1 MTEKDTVNIK
11 QELKKALP
19 FITIIILV
27 CLANKFLIFNTTIP
41 TSSMVSTLN
50 IGDCLFGNRLTYI
63 FSNPKRGDI
72 ITFKAPDDEDTIYV
86 KRVIGIEGDTIKI
99 NNGYVWRN
107 NELLNEE
114 YIHEPMNHD
123 GFLEVFEVPKGCVFV
138 MGDNRNNSFDAR
150 YWNNHY
156 VSKDK
161 IISKL
166 GMKYYDGEKKQFYIK
181 WVR

>member
-50 IGDCLFGNRLTYI
+50 IGDCLFGNRLAYI

-123 GFLEVFEVPKGCVFV
+123 GFSEVFEVPKGCVF
-138 MGDNRNNSFDAR
+138 AR

-166 GMKYYDGEKKQFYIK
+166 GMKYYDGEKKQFCIK

>member
-50 IGDCLFGNRLTYI
+50 IGDCLFGNRLAYI

-72 ITFKAPDDEDTIYV
+72 ITFKAPDDKDTIYV
-86 KRVIGIEGDTIKI
+86 KRIIGIEGDTIKI

-114 YIHEPMNHD
+114 YIH
-123 GFLEVFEVPKGCVFV
+123 GFRKSLKYQRDVYLLWEITE
-138 MGDNRNNSFDAR
+138 
-150 YWNNHY
+150 
-156 VSKDK
+156 
-161 IISKL
+161 IIHL
-166 GMKYYDGEKKQFYIK
+166 MQDTGITIM
-181 WVR
+181 

>member
-50 IGDCLFGNRLTYI
+50 IGDCLFGNRLAYI

-72 ITFKAPDDEDTIYV
+72 ITFKAPDDKDTIYV
-86 KRVIGIEGDTIKI
+86 KRIIGIEGDTIKI
-99 NNGYVWRN
+99 NNGYVC
-107 NELLNEE
+107 L
-114 YIHEPMNHD
+114 
-123 GFLEVFEVPKGCVFV
+123 
-138 MGDNRNNSFDAR
+138 
-150 YWNNHY
+150 
-156 VSKDK
+156 
-161 IISKL
+161 
-166 GMKYYDGEKKQFYIK
+166 
-181 WVR
+181 

>member
-27 CLANKFLIFNTTIP
+27 CLVNKFLIFNTTIP
-41 TSSMVSTLN
+41 TSSMISTLN
-50 IGDCLFGNRLTYI
+50 IGDCLFGNRLAYI

-72 ITFKAPDDEDTIYV
+72 ITFKAPDDKDTIYV
-86 KRVIGIEGDTIKI
+86 KRIIGIEGDTIKI

-123 GFLEVFEVPKGCVFV
+123 GFSEVFEVPKGCVFV
-138 MGDNRNNSFDAR
+138 MGDNRNDSWDSR
-150 YWNNHY
+150 YWDNKT
-156 VSKDK
+156 VKKEK
-161 IISKL
+161 IIGKVKFRYFPNP
-166 GMKYYDGEKKQFYIK
+166 GKIE
-181 WVR
+181 